1 MACEWRAS
9 QEKKRRGRKRRRAP
23 LPDAKRHVRDLW
35 PVSLQIE
42 QRCGRFLRERPTDE
56 WSFRCGLL
64 WCEGRG
70 GLRSRRGGL
79 QLPSSLLAD
88 DAEYFLEAGRNM
100 SSAWVQTSEGF
111 GPCERQKSA
120 GGRRVTKLYS
130 WRRAMLTIRVL
141 HRRDRAADDHRVVVL
156 LGAPPLAEAVG
167 LLALDVDGRRGRV
180 AELCANKKREKRRER
195 EVQERAV
202 RGVSTL

>member
-1 MACEWRAS
+1 MVERPRKKNRAG
-9 QEKKRRGRKRRRAP
+9 RRRRRAP

-100 SSAWVQTSEGF
+100 SSARV
-111 GPCERQKSA
+111 QKSEA
-120 GGRRVTKLYS
+120 QRRVSAKNRRYGRRVTKLYS
-130 WRRAMLTIRVL
+130 WGGVQRLTIRVL

-180 AELCANKKREKRRER
+180 AELCANKKERSAEKEKYRK
-195 EVQERAV
+195 
-202 RGVSTL
+202 GP

>member
-1 MACEWRAS
+1 MSGERLR
-9 QEKKRRGRKRRRAP
+9 KKIGRGRKRRCAP

-100 SSAWVQTSEGF
+100 SSARVQKSEGF

-130 WRRAMLTIRVL
+130 WGGVQCSPFEYSIVETGLPTTI
-141 HRRDRAADDHRVVVL
+141 AW
-156 LGAPPLAEAVG
+156 
-167 LLALDVDGRRGRV
+167 
-180 AELCANKKREKRRER
+180 
-195 EVQERAV
+195 
-202 RGVSTL
+202 